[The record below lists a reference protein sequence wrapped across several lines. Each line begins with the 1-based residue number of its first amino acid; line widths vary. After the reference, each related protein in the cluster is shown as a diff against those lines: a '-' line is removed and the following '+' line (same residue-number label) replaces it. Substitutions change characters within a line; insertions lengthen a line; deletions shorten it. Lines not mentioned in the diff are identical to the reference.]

1 MARFRF
7 SLEGVLRQRALVER
21 EKQRVVADRQAIV
34 AKLTTELRA
43 LDRQMQSA
51 TAEVR
56 DHRLVGRLDLSYLAA
71 HRRYALAMQ
80 RRAVELARRIASA
93 QVAVEQAQGELVEAA
108 RRRKAIEKLR
118 EKRLAQWQA
127 EHQRKE
133 SSELDEIGMR
143 IAYEA
148 HD

>member
-43 LDRQMQSA
+43 LDQQMQSA

-93 QVAVEQAQGELVEAA
+93 QVAVEQAQAELVEAA

>member
-21 EKQRVVADRQAIV
+21 ERQRVVADRQAIV

-43 LDRQMQSA
+43 LDQQMQSA

-80 RRAVELARRIASA
+80 RRALELARRIASA
-93 QVAVEQAQGELVEAA
+93 QVAVEQAQAELVEAA

-118 EKRLAQWQA
+118 DKRLAQWQA

>member
-21 EKQRVVADRQAIV
+21 EKQRVVADRQTIV

-43 LDRQMQSA
+43 LDQQMQSA

-93 QVAVEQAQGELVEAA
+93 QVAVEQAQAELVEAA